1 VALGAYFSFN
11 GAFLAERH
19 ATRRTVFA
27 QLPRDRLLIET
38 DAPAMSLPTE
48 RERFQLPSAPTG
60 DRINH
65 PANLVA
71 AYAGLAEVLGMP
83 ETKLRATV
91 AANFARWFGQLE
103 T

>member
-1 VALGAYFSFN
+1 MDTLSLHDALPISMP
-11 GAFLAERH
+11 
-19 ATRRTVFA
+19 
-27 QLPRDRLLIET
+27 LPV
-38 DAPAMSLPTE
+38 E
-48 RERFQLPSAPTG
+48 RERFCLPPAPTG

-83 ETKLRATV
+83 ETELRATV
-91 AANFARWFGQLE
+91 AANFARWCGQLE